1 MPELKQEDHFA
12 SAGERHF
19 RDADYLRDDGRLP
32 AADHL
37 YGFAA
42 ECATKS
48 LLLRFT
54 EVSMDPKPG
63 EARTSS
69 KPWAEH
75 PDHPGDSDRIIEF
88 GHVNELVKEIKLL
101 AHGRTG
107 AQVHTALDCDLR
119 VFRRWRVSHRYLDG
133 GYAQA
138 EVVERR
144 RTAAHNILV
153 LHQQARLNG
162 RLT

>member
-1 MPELKQEDHFA
+1 MPQLTQEDHFA
-12 SAGERHF
+12 SAAQRHF
-19 RDADYLRDDGRLP
+19 RDADYLQTDGRLP

-54 EVSMDPKPG
+54 DVSVDSKPG
-63 EARTSS
+63 ETKPSS
-69 KPWAEH
+69 KPWAED
-75 PDHPGDSDRIIEF
+75 PDHPGDPDQLIEF
-88 GHVNELVKEIKLL
+88 GHVNELIREVALL
-101 AHGRTG
+101 ARGRSG
-107 AQVHTALDCDLR
+107 APLHAALDGDLR

-138 EVVERR
+138 DVVARR
-144 RTAAHNILV
+144 RTAAENILV
-153 LHQQARLNG
+153 LHQNAQLDG
-162 RLT
+162 RLP

>member
-12 SAGERHF
+12 SAAGRHF

-54 EVSMDPKPG
+54 DVTMEPKPDEG
-63 EARTSS
+63 APSP
-69 KPWAEH
+69 KPWAKNPD
-75 PDHPGDSDRIIEF
+75 PDHHRQLIEF
-88 GHVNELVKEIKLL
+88 GHVNELVKEVALL
-101 AHGRTG
+101 AHGRAG
-107 AQVHTALDCDLR
+107 ASLHAALEGDLR
-119 VFRRWRVSHRYLDG
+119 VFKKWHVKFRYYDG

-138 EVVERR
+138 DVVTRR
-144 RTAAHNILV
+144 RTAAQNILT
-153 LHQQARLNG
+153 LHEQAQLN
-162 RLT
+162 RKLP

>member
-1 MPELKQEDHFA
+1 MPQLTQEDHFA
-12 SAGERHF
+12 SAAERHF

-63 EARTSS
+63 ETNPSS

-75 PDHPGDSDRIIEF
+75 PDHLGDPDRIIEF
-88 GHVNELVKEIKLL
+88 GHVNQLVKEVELL
-101 AHGRTG
+101 AHGRAG
-107 AQVHTALDCDLR
+107 AQVHAALGGDLR
-119 VFRRWRVSHRYLDG
+119 VFKRWNVKFRYFDG

-138 EVVERR
+138 EVVDRR
-144 RTAAHNILV
+144 RTAAHNIIV
-153 LHQQARLNG
+153 RHQDARLNG
-162 RLT
+162 KLT